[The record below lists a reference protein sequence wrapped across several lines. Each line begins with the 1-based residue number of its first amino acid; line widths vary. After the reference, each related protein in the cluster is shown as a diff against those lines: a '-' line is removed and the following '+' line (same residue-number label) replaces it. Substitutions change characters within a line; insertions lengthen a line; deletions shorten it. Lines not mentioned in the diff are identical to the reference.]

1 MWERVGASGV
11 LECLVTGEK
20 IGRCVFGEGW
30 PELFLESERNPIAE
44 QQCERESGVG
54 CDARGEN
61 ELEDR
66 TSGAGWTQWRASA
79 RRILFSYNLKSACCS
94 D

>member
-20 IGRCVFGEGW
+20 VGRCVFGEDW

-54 CDARGEN
+54 CDARSEQSSGE
-61 ELEDR
+61 
-66 TSGAGWTQWRASA
+66 SGAGLSSGGAVKKNVSA
-79 RRILFSYNLKSACCS
+79 IVL
-94 D
+94 